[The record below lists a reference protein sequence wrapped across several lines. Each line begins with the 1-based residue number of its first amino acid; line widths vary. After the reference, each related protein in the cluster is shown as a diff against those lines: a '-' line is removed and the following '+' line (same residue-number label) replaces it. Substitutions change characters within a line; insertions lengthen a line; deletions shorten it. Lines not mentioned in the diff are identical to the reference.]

1 MRYRINYTL
10 DPDGPNETSD
20 SFIIEADT
28 IEDIREQANRGVAE
42 RGARFPWSE
51 RLD

>member
-10 DPDGPNETSD
+10 DPDGPNEMRD
-20 SFIIEADT
+20 SFVVEADT
-28 IEDIREQANRGVAE
+28 IEEIREQANRETAR

-51 RLD
+51 RIN